1 MAIRKRG
8 DSWQIDYLDPGGKRV
23 RQSFKTRKEATAEL
37 GKRVSLIAEGK
48 YGSMLERLKGYKTTL
63 AELCKRYKENF
74 GNQSSFQNAKEKYL
88 ANFKESFGENQL
100 LSTITYD
107 KVETYRNTLRQ
118 KPVTANSNGVETVR
132 GLRKDAS
139 VNREMACL
147 HHLFNKAVEWD
158 MMEKSPFEHKQSLR
172 LKENN
177 KRMRFLNEDEIS
189 SLLSAC
195 APHLKPI
202 VETAILTG
210 MRRGEILSLKWD
222 QIRGGFIYLEKTKT
236 NEARQIPVSDDLEAI
251 LKDIRRKEHLRS
263 EYVFTFQGRRI
274 ERDLH
279 VGFGRALK
287 RAGLQDFHFHDLRHT
302 FASQLILN
310 GGSLKDVQELL
321 GHKSMTMTLRYAHLT
336 QESKRKAVNLLN
348 GLTGLCH
355 KTVTPNPQAVS
366 NLPI

>member
-23 RQSFKTRKEATAEL
+23 RQSFPTRKEATAEL
-37 GKRVSLIAEGK
+37 GKRVSLIAEGRYLDVK
-48 YGSMLERLKGYKTTL
+48 PESKTTL
-63 AELCKRYKENF
+63 AELCKQYEQNF
-74 GNQSSFQNAKEKYL
+74 GNQSSFKNAKGKYL
-88 ANFKESFGENQL
+88 SNFKESFGGNRL
-100 LSTITYD
+100 LSTFTYGE
-107 KVETYRNTLRQ
+107 VEAYRNQLRQ
-118 KPVTANSNGVETVR
+118 KPVTADRNGVEIVVR

-147 HHLFNKAVEWD
+147 HHLFSKAVEWD
-158 MMEKSPFEHKQSLR
+158 LMEKSPFEHKQSLR

-177 KRMRFLNEDEIS
+177 KRMRFLNEGEIS
-189 SLLSAC
+189 SLLSVC

-236 NEARQIPVSDDLEAI
+236 NEARQIPVSDSLEAVF
-251 LKDIRRKEHLRS
+251 KDIRHKDGLRYEH
-263 EYVFTFQGRRI
+263 VFTFRGQPI

-279 VGFGRALK
+279 VGFGAALK
-287 RAGLQDFHFHDLRHT
+287 RAGLVGFHFHDLRHT

-310 GGSLKDVQELL
+310 GGSLKDVQEIL

-355 KTVTPNPQAVS
+355 KTVTQPPLVVS
-366 NLPI
+366 NLPN

>member
-1 MAIRKRG
+1 MAVRKRG

-23 RQSFKTRKEATAEL
+23 RQSFKTRKEAAAEH
-37 GKRVSLIAEGK
+37 GKRVSLIAEGRYLDVK
-48 YGSMLERLKGYKTTL
+48 PECKTTL
-63 AELCKRYKENF
+63 AELCQRYEEYFGYQSNF
-74 GNQSSFQNAKEKYL
+74 KNAKKKYL
-88 ANFKESFGENQL
+88 SNFKESFGADRL
-100 LSTITYD
+100 LSTITYGE
-107 KVETYRNTLRQ
+107 VEAYRNQLRQ
-118 KPVTANSNGVETVR
+118 KPVKANRNGVEIVVR

-236 NEARQIPVSDDLEAI
+236 NEARQIPISDALEAI
-251 LKDIRRKEHLRS
+251 FRDIRRRDGLRY
-263 EYVFTFQGRRI
+263 EYVFTFRGRPI

-279 VGFGRALK
+279 VGFGAALK
-287 RAGLQDFHFHDLRHT
+287 RAGLVDFHFHDLRHT
-302 FASQLILN
+302 FASQMILN
-310 GGSLKDVQELL
+310 GGSLKHVQELL
-321 GHKSMTMTLRYAHLT
+321 GHKSMTMTLRYSHLS
-336 QESKRKAVNLLN
+336 QDDKRKAVNLLN
-348 GLTGLCH
+348 GLTGQCH
-355 KTVTPNPQAVS
+355 KTVTPTPQAVS

>member
-8 DSWQIDYLDPGGKRV
+8 GTWQIDYEDPGGKRV
-23 RQSFKTRKEATAEL
+23 RKSFKTRKEATAEH
-37 GKRVSLIAEGK
+37 GKRVSLMAEGRYLDIK
-48 YGSMLERLKGYKTTL
+48 PESKTTM
-63 AELCKRYKENF
+63 ADLCKKYTE
-74 GNQSSFQNAKEKYL
+74 SFSGQISFKNAKEKYL
-88 ANFKESFGENQL
+88 SNFMASLGADTL
-100 LSTITYD
+100 LSTMSFD
-107 KVETYRNTLRQ
+107 KVETYRNQLRK
-118 KPVTANSNGVETVR
+118 KPVTADRNGVEVVVK

-177 KRMRFLNEDEIS
+177 KRMRFLNEAEIP

-236 NEARQIPVSDDLEAI
+236 NESRQIPVSDALEA
-251 LKDIRRKEHLRS
+251 LFKDIRQKDGLRYEH
-263 EYVFTFQGRRI
+263 VFTFRGKPI

-279 VGFGRALK
+279 VGFNAAVK
-287 RAGLQDFHFHDLRHT
+287 RAGLVGFRFHDLRHT

-310 GGSLKDVQELL
+310 GGSLKDVQEIL

-336 QESKRKAVNLLN
+336 GESKRKAVNLLS
-348 GLTGLCH
+348 GLTRECH
-355 KTVTPNPQAVS
+355 KSVTLSPPLVS
-366 NLPI
+366 NLPN

>member
-8 DSWQIDYLDPGGKRV
+8 GSWQIDYLDPGGKRV
-23 RQSFKTRKEATAEL
+23 RQSFKTRKEAQAEH
-37 GKRVSLIAEGK
+37 GKRVSLIAEGRYLDVK
-48 YGSMLERLKGYKTTL
+48 PECKTTL
-63 AELCKRYKENF
+63 AELCQRYEENF
-74 GNQSSFQNAKEKYL
+74 SRQNSFNGGKDRYL
-88 ANFKESFGENQL
+88 ANFKENFGENRL
-100 LSTITYD
+100 LSTINFCD
-107 KVETYRNTLRQ
+107 IETYRNQLRQ
-118 KPVTANSNGVETVR
+118 KPVTSRRNGIEFIVK

-147 HHLFNKAVEWD
+147 HHLFRKAVEWK
-158 MMEKSPFEHKQSLR
+158 MMEKSPFTEGASLK

-177 KRMRFLNEDEIS
+177 KRMRFLNQDEIQR
-189 SLLSAC
+189 LLDAC
-195 APHLKPI
+195 APHLRPI

-236 NEARQIPVSDDLEAI
+236 NEARQIPISDGLEFVF
-251 LKDIRRKEHLRS
+251 KDIRRKDGLRY
-263 EYVFTFQGRRI
+263 EYVFTYQGRRI
-274 ERDLH
+274 EDNFSH
-279 VGFGRALK
+279 SFKSVLK
-287 RAGLQDFHFHDLRHT
+287 RVGLVDFRFHDLRHT

-348 GLTGLCH
+348 GLTSQCH
-355 KTVTPNPQAVS
+355 KIVTPTPESVS
-366 NLPI
+366 NLPIL